1 MVRSWRAETVRTQ
14 IRLTSDDPADGV
26 TRYLTTP
33 RGDERLP
40 QVGEHGIDL
49 DVGESRGRTN
59 ALAIG
64 DMDGKEGNEDA
75 QLCGAGRAVGH
86 GVCVCVLRGVRGGGV

>member
-1 MVRSWRAETVRTQ
+1 MPWCVRGGRRLYPGRLEPQ

-64 DMDGKEGNEDA
+64 DVNMDGKEGNED
-75 QLCGAGRAVGH
+75 GAGEAVGH
-86 GVCVCVLRGVRGGGV
+86 GVCVCVC